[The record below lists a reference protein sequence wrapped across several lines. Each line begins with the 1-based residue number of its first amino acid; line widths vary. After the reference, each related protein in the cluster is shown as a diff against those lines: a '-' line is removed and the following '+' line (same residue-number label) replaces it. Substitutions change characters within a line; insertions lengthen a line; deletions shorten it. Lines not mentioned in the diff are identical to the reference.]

1 MGLEN
6 PLFTDHSR
14 NVKMAIDKE
23 KADMGKIFNV
33 NAACIQEL
41 HYMVDISE
49 KLEKIKSMVDAGQ
62 YFTINRARQ
71 YGKTTTLRALRKL
84 LEKDYVVVS
93 LDFQLFGEAKF
104 KNENIFSLSFGRSFL
119 RELKYAHADIKN
131 GFVEAIEALEAAVK
145 TRRED
150 FELQELFEELSE
162 LCRNLSKRIVL
173 MIDEVDFAANN
184 QVFIDFLAQLR
195 GYFIQRDE
203 KPSFQSVI
211 LAGVYDIKNVKKKFV
226 SEKDHM
232 VNSPWNIA
240 ADFLVDM
247 SFSAKDIQGMLL
259 EYESDHKTGM
269 DTGEISSVIYDYTSG
284 YPYLVS
290 RICKLMDERLAQ
302 DGFFSDKKD
311 VWTRDG
317 ILKAVNIL
325 MSERN
330 TLFDSLMEKL
340 DAYPRLRDVLH
351 FILFQG
357 KDFFYNPDD
366 EAIHM
371 ACMFG
376 FIKVTDQNRVEMAN
390 RIFETRIYNYFLS
403 LPENQNCGIYTNALQ
418 DKNQF
423 IKKGYLDMR
432 LISEERNWYQK
443 DNTWEETA
451 D

>member
-1 MGLEN
+1 M
-6 PLFTDHSR
+6 
-14 NVKMAIDKE
+14 
-23 KADMGKIFNV
+23 
-33 NAACIQEL
+33 
-41 HYMVDISE
+41 
-49 KLEKIKSMVDAGQ
+49 
-62 YFTINRARQ
+62 
-71 YGKTTTLRALRKL
+71 
-84 LEKDYVVVS
+84 
-93 LDFQLFGEAKF
+93 
-104 KNENIFSLSFGRSFL
+104 
-119 RELKYAHADIKN
+119 
-131 GFVEAIEALEAAVK
+131 EAIEALEAAVK

-173 MIDEVDFAANN
+173 MIDEVDSAANN

-247 SFSAKDIQGMLL
+247 SFSAKNIQGMLL

-290 RICKLMDERLAQ
+290 RICKLIDERLAQ

-376 FIKVTDQNRVEMAN
+376 FIKVTDQNRVEVAN

-423 IKKGYLDMR
+423 IKKGHLDMR
-432 LISEERNWYQK
+432 LISEKRNWYQR